1 MHKYMI
7 NSPATRHGLFNCEEV
22 LAAHHTELGVL
33 GRPLHVGEG
42 GHAQDQACHRKL
54 IEGSH
59 CNGSS
64 VHFILLKHHENN
76 TD

>member
-22 LAAHHTELGVL
+22 LAAHHTGGHKLGVL
-33 GRPLHVGEG
+33 GQPLHVGEG

-59 CNGSS
+59 
-64 VHFILLKHHENN
+64 
-76 TD
+76 